1 MKKMS
6 EEDIAKLSKV
16 CPVNLKPGSDR
27 AWSLELTANTPECR
41 DALKEIFDNLGP
53 ESKKF
58 LTKRLVV
65 NDPELKKIVD
75 ESE

>member
-1 MKKMS
+1 MS
-6 EEDIAKLSKV
+6 EEEVEKLSKV
-16 CPVNLKPGSDR
+16 CPVNLRPGGER
-27 AWSLELTANTPECR
+27 AWSLEITASNPECR
-41 DALKEIFDNLGP
+41 DALREIYDNLGP

-65 NDPELKKIVD
+65 SDPELKRIVD